1 MENNKTSCILFK
13 TVFDAALRFT
23 EENQTD
29 LALDIL
35 LSYGKYAFGYTEG
48 VEAKSLTA
56 EVIVNQN
63 LPSLDAASRRYNAA
77 VENGKKGK
85 EYGKLG
91 KEYGKKGGRPRKG
104 ETKEEAK
111 ERRENEA
118 KTPQKTPLTVSVSDS
133 LSISKSIS
141 DKNKELNNLSI
152 DIPTIELKEGK
163 TSPGTPN
170 ACQPVK
176 SRLDNFD
183 LASANKL
190 PDMERRLEH
199 QYYYVL
205 KDLPALEKNH
215 YSFTESCYLKETL
228 DWVEA
233 TEDFPVLTNCMLMW
247 YDGGRAKLAEMVQGL
262 APNVTKDIL
271 TYLVLSGK
279 YYDAQTSMNNYQ
291 PVYSV

>member
-1 MENNKTSCILFK
+1 LQSQTLFSKNLVIATLDTLYKAGIVDVQCLGKGKGKTNRIKVNNQSFEKYDKYTIDELLNNPEIRIE
-13 TVFDAALRFT
+13 TV
-23 EENQTD
+23 
-29 LALDIL
+29 
-35 LSYGKYAFGYTEG
+35 KYKNNYTPYYL
-48 VEAKSLTA
+48 K
-56 EVIVNQN
+56 I
-63 LPSLDAASRRYNAA
+63 
-77 VENGKKGK
+77 GKKIC
-85 EYGKLG
+85 
-91 KEYGKKGGRPRKG
+91 KKVN
-104 ETKEEAK
+104 T
-111 ERRENEA
+111 N
-118 KTPQKTPLTVSVSDS
+118 VDN
-133 LSISKSIS
+133 I
-141 DKNKELNNLSI
+141 DNKENINNIIDNKSVVI
-152 DIPTIELKEGK
+152 DIPTIELKEGN

-176 SRLDNFD
+176 SRLDSFD

-215 YSFTESCYLKETL
+215 YSFTEACYLKETL